1 MGLTQH
7 VVVVNLCPLGTAIVD
22 QDGWVPTSQWLMSV
36 GSLLLRDAREDDI
49 EPLLAV
55 RNDPGVNRFML
66 RPMSTRRPSAGSV
79 RAS

>member
-1 MGLTQH
+1 MGLTRH